1 LSETQGAGV
10 RRLARNSAFILV
22 ARASSLIARFVVTMV
37 LARYLGRALFGD
49 YNYVTALVGSF
60 EWLADLGLNQI
71 AIREIAKQRDRAGEY
86 FGNALILKAIT
97 SLIALIILGIVANTA
112 PAKPHVKLALY
123 LYGISAILNYLV
135 NTYFVLYRALER
147 MQYQALL
154 VLVERG
160 LYVLLLIVFVSRQAS
175 FVSLF
180 WANMIT
186 VIVKLVVGMW
196 INSTR
201 FTLPKFRLDL
211 ERYKEYMREA
221 LPVGIGLIIA
231 SVSVRIDIV
240 LLGFLQSSDVVGAF
254 SGPYRIVDA
263 VGSMSAVLIVVLFPI
278 MARRAA
284 VGTDAFGELLQKAA
298 KVMLL
303 LGIPVSIGLIILAR
317 PATLLVLGGEFAES
331 AVVLRVLALVVVPI
345 YINRLLNF
353 AFISINRQSEYA
365 LITGFALIL
374 NVIIDLMLIPSLG
387 YWGATIGV
395 ISAECVRLVL
405 SYWRIN
411 RQVEQLHLWHT
422 VKRLMIPNLAL
433 AAVLLAL
440 APWSWPVAA
449 VVGATAYLALIL
461 LGDTLDQDERRALRQ
476 ALGIGGYL
484 SG

>member
-60 EWLADLGLNQI
+60 EWLADFGLNQI
-71 AIREIAKQRDRAGEY
+71 AIREIARQRDRADEF
-86 FGNALILKAIT
+86 FGSVLTLKGFMALLTATVLVVI
-97 SLIALIILGIVANTA
+97 ANTA
-112 PAKPHVKLALY
+112 PGGPHVRTSLY
-123 LYGISAILNYLV
+123 LYGISVILNFLV
-135 NTYFVLYRALER
+135 NTYFVLYRAFER
-147 MQYQALL
+147 MQYEALL

-160 LYVLLLIVFVSRQAS
+160 SYVLLMVVLVLRQAS
-175 FVSLF
+175 FVNLF
-180 WANMIT
+180 WANMIG
-186 VIVKLVVGMW
+186 VLIKLVVGSW
-196 INSTR
+196 LTSTR
-201 FTLPKFRLDL
+201 FTLPTIRLDWAMYKAYVL
-211 ERYKEYMREA
+211 ET
-221 LPVGIGLIIA
+221 LPVGIALIIN
-231 SVSVRIDIV
+231 SILLRVDIV
-240 LLGFLQSSDVVGAF
+240 LLGYLKPSEIVGIF

-263 VGSMSAVLIVVLFPI
+263 LGVVSVVLVTVLFPT

-284 VGTDAFGELLQKAA
+284 VGSEAFRELLQKAA

-303 LGIPVSIGLIILAR
+303 LAIPVSIGLIILAR
-317 PATLLVLGGEFAES
+317 PATLLVLGGEFTES
-331 AVVLRVLALVVVPI
+331 AAVLRVLTPVVVPI
-345 YINRLLNF
+345 YVNRLLNF

-395 ISAECVRLVL
+395 ISAECVRLLL

-411 RQVEQLHLWHT
+411 RQIGQLHLWHT
-422 VKRLMIPNLAL
+422 VKRLMIPNLGM

-440 APWSWPVAA
+440 APRSWPIAA